1 MSQNEQKL
9 GDLLRQ
15 FVQSKPIKDKYLL
28 EEIKSIWNA
37 NMGTTIAQYTSE
49 MKFRNGIL
57 TLKISSAPLR
67 QELLY
72 GKPKL
77 LSLLNEDL
85 PGDPIKDI
93 RIY

>member
-1 MSQNEQKL
+1 MNQNEQKL
-9 GDLLRQ
+9 SDLLRQ

-28 EEIKSIWNA
+28 QEIKSIWNH
-37 NMGTTIAQYTSE
+37 NMGPTIAQYTSD
-49 MKFRNGIL
+49 MKYRNGIL
-57 TLKISSAPLR
+57 SLKVSSAPLR

-93 RIY
+93 RIF